1 MFARHGDPR
10 KLQDIRQILTDVI
23 AKTPD
28 SEVMS
33 DLDATVAWA
42 MAAGANTARLGVTG
56 YCWGGRIT
64 WMYAAHNP
72 QVKAGVA
79 WYGRIKAETNAHN
92 PQHPIDIAA
101 NLKVPV
107 LGLYGGLDQ
116 YISLD
121 QVTEMRAALNQAHS
135 QSEIHVYPHADHGF
149 LADYRP
155 TYNKEAAE
163 DGWQRLQDWFKK
175 YGV

>member
-1 MFARHGDPR
+1 M
-10 KLQDIRQILTDVI
+10 
-23 AKTPD
+23 
-28 SEVMS
+28 
-33 DLDATVAWA
+33 
-42 MAAGANTARLGVTG
+42 
-56 YCWGGRIT
+56 
-64 WMYAAHNP
+64 
-72 QVKAGVA
+72 
-79 WYGRIKAETNAHN
+79 AETNAIN
-92 PQHPIDIAA
+92 SQHPIDIAA

-107 LGLYGGLDQ
+107 LGLYGGPDQ
-116 YISLD
+116 YISID

-135 QSEIHVYPHADHGF
+135 KSEIHVYPHADHGF